1 MSLSVKVG
9 EVGFNNPCLLAAGV
23 LGTTAS
29 SLNRVVRS
37 GAGGVVTKSISL
49 ESRSGNKGP
58 VISKTSCGWINSM
71 GLPNPGVD
79 DFKDELTQF
88 EGDVPLV
95 CSVFGETPSDFK
107 EISKEITDYV
117 DVIEMNLSCPNVEGG
132 IISNNPEQVYRYT
145 NEVVSSVDTPVWVK
159 LSPNVSNIGE
169 IALEAEEGG
178 ADAVVAINTLKGM
191 VIDIDTQ
198 IPVLGN
204 RVGGVS
210 GNAIHPIAVRMVY
223 EITKKIDI
231 PVIGVGGINNPKT
244 AIEMILSGAQ
254 AIQIGSAVTNNINI
268 FKEINQG
275 IKKYMQKKDYQK
287 INQFRANAHKKTTNK

>member
-1 MSLSVKVG
+1 MSVKVG